1 DVATLQKIIGD
12 LCEQLQHE
20 STEKDKYK
28 SLLRELLEA
37 QGNRKSEQL
46 SKDQLDLFEAL
57 WKASHPEEEAG
68 EPAAEEKEQPEK
80 LPVQKRSG
88 RQPLARH
95 LIHEQIVHDLAESEK
110 HCTGCGKDLRRIA
123 EESSE
128 RYEYIPASIKV
139 IEDVRLKYACDCTVR
154 TAGKPAQPI

>member
-1 DVATLQKIIGD
+1 
-12 LCEQLQHE
+12 
-20 STEKDKYK
+20 EKDKYK

-37 QGNRKSEQL
+37 QRNRKSEQL
-46 SKDQLDLFEAL
+46 SKDQLGLFEAL
-57 WKASHPEEEAG
+57 WKASQPEEEPA
-68 EPAAEEKEQPEK
+68 EPAAGEKDQADQP
-80 LPVQKRSG
+80 PAQKRSG
-88 RQPLARH
+88 RQVLARH
-95 LIHEQIVHDLAESEK
+95 LIHERLVHDLAESEK

-154 TAGKPAQPI
+154 TAGKPAQPIEKSTASASM